1 MKASNKFKHLLGLAA
16 FVAVSGLGIASA
28 MAHGFPEKTGYLID
42 SRGNIVRDN
51 YKECWKTGYWT
62 PAMAVPECD
71 ASLAKK
77 KEEEEAKPVATPEA
91 QGPAPAAFEKVT
103 LQAETL
109 FDFDKSVLRH
119 DGQTVLD
126 DFVTKMKDHP
136 NVDLLLVTGY
146 PDRIGSDAYNK
157 KLSERRAATVKKY
170 LESKGIEGKRIETEG
185 KGKADPVAAC
195 KGIRGKKLISCLQPN
210 RRVVVEI
217 KMQRAPK

>member
-1 MKASNKFKHLLGLAA
+1 MKASNKLKQLLGLAV

-28 MAHGFPEKTGYLID
+28 TAQSFPEKTGYLID
-42 SRGNIVRDN
+42 NRGNVVRN
-51 YKECWKTGYWT
+51 NFNECWKTGYWT
-62 PAMAVPECD
+62 PAMAIAECD
-71 ASLAKK
+71 ASLVKK
-77 KEEEEAKPVATPEA
+77 AEVKPTPVPE
-91 QGPAPAAFEKVT
+91 GPAPAAFAKVT

-109 FDFDKSVLRH
+109 FDFDKSVLRK

-146 PDRIGSDAYNK
+146 TDRIGTDAYNK

-170 LESKGIEGKRIETEG
+170 LVSKGIEDKRIETEG
-185 KGKADPVAAC
+185 KGKADPVVAC